1 MKRNNSGVVNYGT
14 RICENFLNWF
24 RCVNIFFL
32 FPLLSQVYEMFPFW
46 YGHYPYQVAEDD
58 ECPVSGPGDLPQPL
72 FVPVLE
78 ERWNMHSTM
87 WRPWFS
93 KGIEIFVFFQ
103 VDFLPFFFSFLIET
117 MIVRGGGRKVYISK
131 GRERGT
137 WAQTGTKILKETPDR
152 EGSLSWS

>member
-1 MKRNNSGVVNYGT
+1 
-14 RICENFLNWF
+14 
-24 RCVNIFFL
+24 
-32 FPLLSQVYEMFPFW
+32 MFPFW

-93 KGIEIFVFFQ
+93 KGIDIFVFFQ
-103 VDFLPFFFSFLIET
+103 VDFLPFFFFFPYKNNDSAR
-117 MIVRGGGRKVYISK
+117 RGKKSLYLKRQ
-131 GRERGT
+131 RERHMGT
-137 WAQTGTKILKETPDR
+137 DR
-152 EGSLSWS
+152 DKNVERNS